1 MPKQTGPWKSIIGTR
16 DKCALNRFVCKSVT
30 IAGVLGRHRLTRL
43 LRGGIVHPAQER
55 CGVTMGLALEPS
67 DKIWMDGQF
76 VKWQDATVHVLTH
89 SLHYGLAVFEGIRCY
104 NGKAGSAIFR
114 LPEHVDRLFES
125 AHIAMMSIPY
135 DKKQIADAIV
145 ETVRVNKLDAC
156 YIRPLVYIGYGAMG
170 LYPGDNP
177 VRVAI
182 AAWKWGSYLGAEG
195 LEKGIRAKISS
206 FTRHHV
212 NAAMPR
218 AKISGHYVNSIL
230 AKREVKADGYDEAI
244 LLDADGFVAEGT
256 GENVFIVRHGKLITT
271 PLTSVLEGITRN
283 SVMQLARER
292 NIPVVEERFTRDAL
306 YVADEVFV
314 TGTAAELT
322 PVREIDGR
330 TIGNGKPGPLT
341 KSLQKAFFDVVHG
354 EDESHA
360 SWLTRV

>member
-1 MPKQTGPWKSIIGTR
+1 MGA
-16 DKCALNRFVCKSVT
+16 ALV
-30 IAGVLGRHRLTRL
+30 
-43 LRGGIVHPAQER
+43 
-55 CGVTMGLALEPS
+55 PS
-67 DKIWMDGQF
+67 EKIWMDGQF
-76 VKWQDATVHVLTH
+76 VNWADATVHVLTH

-104 NGKAGSAIFR
+104 KGTSGSAIFR

-125 AHIAMMSIPY
+125 AHIAMMKVPY

-145 ETVRVNKLDAC
+145 ETVRINKLDAC
-156 YIRPLVYIGYGAMG
+156 YIRPLVYVGYGAMG

-177 VRVAI
+177 VRVSI
-182 AAWKWGSYLGAEG
+182 AAWKWGSYLGEEG
-195 LEKGIRAKISS
+195 LEKGIRAKVST

-212 NAAMPR
+212 NAAMAR

-256 GENVFIVRHGKLITT
+256 GENVFIVRRGRLITP

-292 NIPVVEERFTRDAL
+292 NIPVAEERFTRDAM
-306 YVADEVFV
+306 YVADEVFL

-330 TIGNGKPGPLT
+330 TIGTGRPGSVT
-341 KSLQKAFFDVVHG
+341 TSLQKAFFEIVRG
-354 EDESHA
+354 EDKAHA
-360 SWLTRV
+360 SWLTPV